1 LAHQVWGKG
10 GFLNAALGGKVPALD
25 FAGGTV
31 VHIASGFS
39 ALVCALYIGKRLGY
53 SKEPMS
59 PHNLVISVM
68 GACMLWVG
76 WFGFNAGSALGAGG
90 LATSAFTATHFA
102 AATATLGWMCA
113 EWLKN
118 GKPTVLGMIS
128 GAVCGL
134 VGITPASGFVTPISA
149 MIIGFIAGIGCFLMV
164 TVVKERFGYDD
175 SLDVFGVHG
184 AGGTIGAILTGV
196 FATSAINPIFK
207 NAAGEPLPVG
217 LVDGNGGQ
225 IINQLIAVAITI
237 ALTSIGSY
245 VLLKAIDLAIGL
257 RVSEEAE
264 LQGLDISEHG
274 ELGHLAEI
282 PAVFGGLAEVETKAA
297 AAFASGD

>member
-1 LAHQVWGKG
+1 
-10 GFLNAALGGKVPALD
+10 
-25 FAGGTV
+25 
-31 VHIASGFS
+31 
-39 ALVCALYIGKRLGY
+39 
-53 SKEPMS
+53 
-59 PHNLVISVM
+59 
-68 GACMLWVG
+68 
-76 WFGFNAGSALGAGG
+76 
-90 LATSAFTATHFA
+90 
-102 AATATLGWMCA
+102 MCA

-118 GKPTVLGMIS
+118 GKPTVLGLIS

-164 TVVKERFGYDD
+164 TVVKERFRYDD

-217 LVDGNGGQ
+217 LVDGNPGQ
-225 IINQLIAVAITI
+225 IIHQLIAVGLTI
-237 ALTSIGSY
+237 GLTSIGSY
-245 VLLKAIDLAIGL
+245 LLLKLIDLVIGL

-264 LQGLDISEHG
+264 LQGLDISQHG
-274 ELGHLAEI
+274 EQVHIGDI
-282 PAVFGGLAEVETKAA
+282 PGVFGGLAEVETKAA
-297 AAFASGD
+297 TAFASGD